1 MLEVGSFPGWMEAPV
16 FEKGKPVLRTRGSGN
31 LIWSTLTW
39 SMSGTHMRLGS
50 TMREAMMSMMASSDR
65 ELEAGWGGGILHR
78 EQEKK
83 EPGAFLG
90 KRT

>member
-1 MLEVGSFPGWMEAPV
+1 MEAPV

-65 ELEAGWGGGILHR
+65 ELEAGWGGGFYTVN
-78 EQEKK
+78 KK
-83 EPGAFLG
+83 
-90 KRT
+90 KKS